1 MNTKAILASTLLT
14 ALSTALVVGQTA
26 IAGQDVDSGYYE
38 AETATH
44 MADKANDKV
53 NYSISNDSPLTAELD
68 AELFPQG
75 EGQ

>member
-1 MNTKAILASTLLT
+1 MNTKAKAILASTLLT

-38 AETATH
+38 AETATTVV
-44 MADKANDKV
+44 DKV